1 MMSLVGN
8 VYGRKNV
15 VMKYMRAIMVL
26 YIGLKIGKIIKKR
39 LDTYR
44 VLFVYYSIR
53 NERKIVN

>member
-1 MMSLVGN
+1 MNIVGN
-8 VYGRKNV
+8 VCGRKNV

-39 LDTYR
+39 LDTYG

-53 NERKIVN
+53 NDRKIVI